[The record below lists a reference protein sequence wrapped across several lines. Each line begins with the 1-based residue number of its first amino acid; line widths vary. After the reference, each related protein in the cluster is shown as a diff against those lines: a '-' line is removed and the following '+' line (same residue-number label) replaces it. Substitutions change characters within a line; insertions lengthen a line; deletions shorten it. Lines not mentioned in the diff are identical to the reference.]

1 MKKILVPTDFSDG
14 AFNALEYAIHF
25 ARLLNFSVE
34 VVHAYNM
41 PATGSMVMVDI
52 TEIMANNAQEEL
64 DLLKTR
70 VKELSYAK
78 GVQVNFR
85 KEHGSVV
92 DMINRV
98 SREPG
103 FEFAVMGTQGAS
115 GVTDKWLGT
124 NAMDAAKF
132 VEDPLMIIP
141 ADHTYKNIDH
151 VLFATDLKLTGN
163 EDHLKFLSLI
173 AEKSDAKIEFLHIR
187 KQGEIVDDQKLTQY
201 LDQISRAFG
210 KNRPRI
216 AYLYDNEVQKGIEE
230 AIASK
235 RPELLAVVR
244 HKYGFFEGLFRNSIS
259 KQLISESKLPILV
272 LQDK

>member
-34 VVHAYNM
+34 VVHAFHM

-52 TEIMANNAQEEL
+52 TEILANNAQEEL
-64 DLLKTR
+64 DLLKKS
-70 VKELSYAK
+70 VDELSYSK
-78 GVQVNFR
+78 DIQIKYR
-85 KEHGSVV
+85 KEHGTVV

-103 FEFAVMGTQGAS
+103 FEFAVMGTHGAS
-115 GVTDKWLGT
+115 GITEKWLGT

-141 ADHTYKNIDH
+141 SDRLYKNIDH
-151 VLFATDLKLTGN
+151 ILFATDLKLAGN
-163 EDHLKFLSLI
+163 EDHLQFLALI
-173 AEKSDAKIEFLHIR
+173 AEKSNAKIEFLHIR
-187 KQGEIVDDQKLTQY
+187 KQGENVEEQKIAAYQDQLNRT
-201 LDQISRAFG
+201 FG
-210 KNRPRI
+210 ESRPRI
-216 AYLYDNEVQKGIEE
+216 AYLYDNEINDGIQD
-230 AIASK
+230 AIQSK
-235 RPELLAVVR
+235 RPELLVVVR